1 MPLMAFH
8 HHRIMLANL
17 VSVPRAVTIPERMI
31 KIHIDPTM
39 AIERDQWRF
48 ALAKMTQITEYRGR
62 QPL

>member
-8 HHRIMLANL
+8 HHRIILPNL
-17 VSVPRAVTIPERMI
+17 GSVARTVIIQERMI

-39 AIERDQWRF
+39 AIERDPWRF
-48 ALAKMTQITEYRGR
+48 PLAKMTQITACRGR